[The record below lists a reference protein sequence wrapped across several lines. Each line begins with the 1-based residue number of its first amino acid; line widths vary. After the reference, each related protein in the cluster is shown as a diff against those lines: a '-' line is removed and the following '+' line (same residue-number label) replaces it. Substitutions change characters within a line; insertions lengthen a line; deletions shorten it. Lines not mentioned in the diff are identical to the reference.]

1 MNNYIEVDIHVKAD
15 EEKEILMAE
24 LISIGFEAF
33 EEEEGK
39 LKAFVSDTSFNQDVL
54 NTVTHLRGH
63 RFDIHHIDEK
73 NWNEE
78 WEKNFEPV
86 MIGDFCSVRA
96 DFHPKNPNADYE
108 IVITPKMSFGTGH
121 HATTHMMLEL
131 MREIDFNGKSVFDF
145 GTGTGILA
153 ILAEKMGAS
162 QIHAIDLDE
171 WSISNANENI
181 ERNNC
186 KNIQLLLC
194 ESPLLSN
201 RFDVILANIN
211 KNVILQYLEVLSNLL
226 IENGQLLVSGL
237 LKEDEADLL
246 KAISYFNLKHINTFL
261 RDKWMCMKLI
271 KRF

>member
-1 MNNYIEVDIHVKAD
+1 MH
-15 EEKEILMAE
+15 EIIIM
-24 LISIGFEAF
+24 
-33 EEEEGK
+33 
-39 LKAFVSDTSFNQDVL
+39 
-54 NTVTHLRGH
+54 
-63 RFDIHHIDEK
+63 
-73 NWNEE
+73 
-78 WEKNFEPV
+78 
-86 MIGDFCSVRA
+86 
-96 DFHPKNPNADYE
+96 
-108 IVITPKMSFGTGH
+108 PKMSFGTGH
-121 HATTHMMLEL
+121 HATTYIMIQE
-131 MREIDFNGKSVFDF
+131 MRNVDFKNKNVFDF
-145 GTGTGILA
+145 GTGTGLLA
-153 ILAEKMGAS
+153 IVAEKFGAGN
-162 QIHAIDLDE
+162 IIAIDNDE